1 MCIQKKKKDTI
12 SQVVS
17 PLCLVACVAVWIW
30 LKKRGNRRGGEEE
43 KKKKSTTHFWGSAP
57 RAMIR
62 VHPCEYGAKQD

>member
-43 KKKKSTTHFWGSAP
+43 KKKKHHSLLGLCSACDDKSSP
-57 RAMIR
+57 L
-62 VHPCEYGAKQD
+62 